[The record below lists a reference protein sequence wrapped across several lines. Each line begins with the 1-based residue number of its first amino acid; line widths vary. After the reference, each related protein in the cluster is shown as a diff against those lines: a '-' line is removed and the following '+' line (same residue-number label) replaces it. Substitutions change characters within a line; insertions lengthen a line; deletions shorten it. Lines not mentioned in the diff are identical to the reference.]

1 MPENISNPL
10 IFYTKFSHGGE
21 TLGNSNAHSHAKRVR
36 PSSGIN
42 HKCRF
47 PAGLANAMS
56 SISMA
61 RKGMDSRQIVSRCL
75 EIGRLNPRHH
85 RRVRIASVDDDPSS
99 WTWTH
104 SMARLDVAE
113 RQTEMSSSRR
123 ASIRAATGHAEEAI
137 GESRD
142 ASWQRPFRSGVVLGK
157 MKDAV
162 GHGEGCAGTAGP
174 ACRRRLPLARRVH
187 ALISS
192 AVEKKLDAVA
202 SGGGLDGGWTEPWAG
217 HCCNRWPIG
226 PRRGRPWRQWG
237 QAWALATK
245 GWRRTLPRQ
254 TDESTTMDPPHPP
267 NSPHTT
273 RTDGSTRHKLMGWHA
288 QGAPKSP
295 IDALDMFRLA
305 PYHHSNHPPVPSRSH
320 MSPAAMRAGLRRAGR
335 DQMQR

>member
-1 MPENISNPL
+1 
-10 IFYTKFSHGGE
+10 
-21 TLGNSNAHSHAKRVR
+21 
-36 PSSGIN
+36 
-42 HKCRF
+42 
-47 PAGLANAMS
+47 
-56 SISMA
+56 
-61 RKGMDSRQIVSRCL
+61 
-75 EIGRLNPRHH
+75 
-85 RRVRIASVDDDPSS
+85 
-99 WTWTH
+99 
-104 SMARLDVAE
+104 MARLDVAE
-113 RQTEMSSSRR
+113 GQTEMPSSRR

-174 ACRRRLPLARRVH
+174 ACRRRFPLARRVH

-202 SGGGLDGGWTEPWAG
+202 SGGGLDGGWTEPRAG

-335 DQMQR
+335 DQMQRQHGRCI